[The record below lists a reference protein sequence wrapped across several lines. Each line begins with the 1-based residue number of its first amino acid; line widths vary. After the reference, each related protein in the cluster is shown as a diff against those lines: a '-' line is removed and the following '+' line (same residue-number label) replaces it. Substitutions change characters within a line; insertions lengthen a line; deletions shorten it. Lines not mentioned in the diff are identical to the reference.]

1 MTIIYSH
8 GNGEDIGRL
17 ESLFDKWK
25 DQDWE
30 LIVYDYPGYGLSSGK
45 PTEKGCYEA
54 IDEVYS
60 FVVDELKRSPGS
72 ILVWGRSLGTGP
84 SCYLASKEKV
94 AGILLETP
102 FLSAFRTV
110 TEIPFLPWD
119 HFNNLARISS
129 IKCPSLVI
137 HGKRDE
143 IVPFRH
149 GKRIHELLPNPKE
162 FLKLDEASH
171 NDIESVGGKKYNGVI
186 KEFIENLASH

>member
-1 MTIIYSH
+1 ML
-8 GNGEDIGRL
+8 R
-17 ESLFDKWK
+17 
-25 DQDWE
+25 
-30 LIVYDYPGYGLSSGK
+30 
-45 PTEKGCYEA
+45 A

-110 TEIPFLPWD
+110 TEIPFCLGITSII
-119 HFNNLARISS
+119 LRISS